1 MELNIISLNIN
12 GGRSTFRKVQILQAI
27 EKAKADILLQETHAM
42 NTQVADWAKLFKGR
56 WWLSGF
62 PPPRAS
68 VAICLSHRLCAH
80 QVSFKEIYKGHL
92 ISVEFLYNTQKLVI
106 LNVYAP
112 SDPMER
118 KIFFSTLR
126 DEVKTLDATSF
137 ICIAGDFNYNLSF
150 N

>member
-1 MELNIISLNIN
+1 MEIVPPYGKYKPFKQSRKQKL
-12 GGRSTFRKVQILQAI
+12 TFYDKKPMQR
-27 EKAKADILLQETHAM
+27 
-42 NTQVADWAKLFKGR
+42 NTQAADWAKLFKGR

-62 PPPRAS
+62 PTPPAG

-92 ISVEFLYNTQKLVI
+92 ISVEFLYNTQNIVI

-126 DEVKTLDATSF
+126 ESVKLWIKLLLFVLREIFTVQFVL
-137 ICIAGDFNYNLSF
+137 
-150 N
+150 